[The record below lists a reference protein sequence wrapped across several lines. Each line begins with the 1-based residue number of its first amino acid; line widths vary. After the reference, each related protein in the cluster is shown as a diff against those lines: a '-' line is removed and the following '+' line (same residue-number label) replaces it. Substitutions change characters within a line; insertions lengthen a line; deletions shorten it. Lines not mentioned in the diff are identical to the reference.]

1 MNDSMAFERNG
12 GGPNAIEVH
21 DLRRHFGPQEVLR
34 GVNIEFPRGQI
45 TTIVGPSGCGKTVF
59 LKHLNLLLRPDS
71 GRIAI
76 EGIDVT
82 ALAGRALD
90 AVREKFGMLFQAGAL
105 FDSMTVFDNVAFPLV
120 EKTRL
125 GRAAIAQRVREML
138 AAVSLE
144 GMDNKYP
151 SELSGGMQKRAA
163 LARALIHR
171 PGILMLDE
179 PTTGLDPTRIGSIH
193 GLVRRTQ
200 QRFGLTAVLVSHD
213 VPAVFEISDRI
224 AFMHQGRMRL
234 HGTVAEITSAHDE
247 TFDRFLAGK
256 ASGEEESPAAAG

>member
-1 MNDSMAFERNG
+1 MAVERNG
-12 GGPNAIEVH
+12 GPSAIVVR
-21 DLRRHFGPQEVLR
+21 DLRRQFGRQQVLR
-34 GVNIEFPRGQI
+34 GVDIDFPRGQI

-59 LKHLNLLLRPDS
+59 LKHLNLLLRPDA
-71 GRIAI
+71 GTIVI
-76 EGIDVT
+76 EGIEVT
-82 ALAGRALD
+82 RLGGRALD

-125 GRAAIAQRVREML
+125 RRDEIRARVHEML
-138 AAVSLE
+138 EAVGLA
-144 GMDNKYP
+144 GMEEKYP

-193 GLVRRTQ
+193 ALVRQTQ

-213 VPAVFEISDRI
+213 VPDVFAISDRI
-224 AFMHQGRMRL
+224 AFMHEGRMRL
-234 HGTVAEITSAHDE
+234 HGTVEEVRAAHDE
-247 TFDRFLAGK
+247 TFERFLAGK
-256 ASGEEESPAAAG
+256 ASGEEEGPAAAG